1 MFAKPKEGLNP
12 CPLIAFHSGHS
23 KCARMHMGAKWN
35 QWHIGNVHGEE
46 MKATQKEKYLGDQIN
61 NKGNTKDT
69 IQERTS
75 KGYAIVS
82 QILAMIKELPIGQLR
97 TKIGLILRDA
107 WLVNGTLYNS
117 EVWHGITR
125 NTIRPL
131 ESVDQHLLRQ
141 LLGAHGKTPLEFLY
155 LETGCIPLMYIIMSR
170 RLIYLKEILSRP
182 EDELIQRMY
191 RSQKS
196 RPKQG
201 DWCEM
206 VKSDFDMLR
215 VHMSDEVIASMG
227 TKSYKSYI
235 KSMAKKAAFEELMN
249 IQASHSKVK
258 DITYENNGKPQDY
271 LTSIYL
277 SAMSYLKQF
286 KLKKNQSLAMCLKM

>member
-1 MFAKPKEGLNP
+1 
-12 CPLIAFHSGHS
+12 
-23 KCARMHMGAKWN
+23 MGAKWN
-35 QWHIGNVHGEE
+35 QCHIGNVHGEE
-46 MKATQKEKYLGDQIN
+46 MKATQKEKYLGDRIN

-107 WLVNGTLYNS
+107 RLVKGTLYNS

-249 IQASHSKVK
+249 IQASRSKVK